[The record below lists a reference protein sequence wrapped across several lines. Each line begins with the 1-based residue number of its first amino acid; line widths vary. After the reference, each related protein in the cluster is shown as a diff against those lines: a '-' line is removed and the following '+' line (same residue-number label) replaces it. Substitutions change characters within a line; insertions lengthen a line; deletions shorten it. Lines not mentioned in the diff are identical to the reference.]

1 MVFAK
6 FNHKVH
12 YPPPYESEVW
22 HFKEANRDHI
32 KRVIN
37 GFPWERSFPNLGI
50 QQNIIKQ
57 NIIKQLKIYF
67 QISYLIKLS
76 HFTTETRLG

>member
-12 YPPPYESEVW
+12 YPPPYEREAW

-50 QQNIIKQ
+50 
-57 NIIKQLKIYF
+57 
-67 QISYLIKLS
+67 
-76 HFTTETRLG
+76 